1 MKIYQMIF
9 ATRGLTCKRTVF
21 LRQLGPMSFWFLS
34 WYKSLTSL
42 RLSSIL
48 PFRSLCSC
56 PQHLHFLSNP
66 VARECQEN
74 APGGRMTRGKC
85 PFPCRGPMSV
95 LRCTGVVNRNRQLGS
110 SRVIKMAPFDRTHRH
125 PIRLPKQLSACLI
138 PFRRYS
144 LTKKK
149 VWIE

>member
-1 MKIYQMIF
+1 MKINQMIF

-74 APGGRMTRGKC
+74 APGGRMTREKC

-110 SRVIKMAPFDRTHRH
+110 SRVIKNGT
-125 PIRLPKQLSACLI
+125 IRQNTQTSYSTSKATICLSHSVSEI
-138 PFRRYS
+138 
-144 LTKKK
+144 
-149 VWIE
+149 

>member
-110 SRVIKMAPFDRTHRH
+110 SRVIKWHHSTEHTDILFDFQSNY
-125 PIRLPKQLSACLI
+125 LPVS
-138 PFRRYS
+138 FRFGD
-144 LTKKK
+144 
-149 VWIE
+149 IA